1 MPRSA
6 LPPEVDGT
14 VVTVGTFDG
23 VHRGHRAVLR
33 EIEQRA
39 AESGLRSVLVTFDR
53 HPLTVVRPGD
63 APPLLTTA
71 DEKKEILAQSGLD
84 HVTFLP
90 FTRSLS
96 LYEPEEFV
104 KLVLVDRFRVRELVI
119 GRDHGFG
126 YGRKG
131 GVDTLRR
138 TGRRHGFDVDVVEEV
153 SVEGVSISSTGLR
166 QAVQEGRVEDAARGL
181 GRPFSLRGPVV
192 HGMGRGKDL
201 GFPTANLRTP
211 EGPKLLPK
219 SGIYAVRASLQS
231 EIREGLVHLGP
242 RPTFA
247 GSPPS
252 LELYLL
258 DFDRDIYGETVRVDF
273 LVRFRDVLPFG
284 STEELVGQMRED
296 RERARAFFATRV
308 EEDLPSWGE
317 E

>member
-6 LPPEVDGT
+6 LPPEVEGT

-23 VHRGHRAVLR
+23 IHRGHRAVLR
-33 EIEQRA
+33 EIEERA
-39 AESGLRSVLVTFDR
+39 KASGLRSVLVTFDR
-53 HPLTVVRPGD
+53 HPLTVVRPED
-63 APPLLTTA
+63 APPLLTTP

-84 HVTFLP
+84 HVAFLP

-119 GRDHGFG
+119 GYDHGFG
-126 YGRKG
+126 RGRSG
-131 GVDTLRR
+131 GVDTLWRS
-138 TGRRHGFDVDVVEEV
+138 GRRHGFDVDVVEEV
-153 SVEGVSISSTGLR
+153 RAGGAGISSTKLR
-166 QAVQEGRVEDAARGL
+166 LAVREGRVEAAARGL
-181 GRPFSLRGPVV
+181 GRPYSLRGPVV

-201 GFPTANLRTP
+201 GFPTANLRPP
-211 EGPKLLPK
+211 EGPKLLPA
-219 SGIYAVRASLQS
+219 SGIYAVRASLKD

-273 LVRFRDVLPFG
+273 LARLRDVMPFG
-284 STEELVGQMRED
+284 SAEELVEQMQED
-296 RERARAFFATRV
+296 RERARSYFASHA
-308 EEDLPSWGE
+308 EADLPSWDAA
-317 E
+317 